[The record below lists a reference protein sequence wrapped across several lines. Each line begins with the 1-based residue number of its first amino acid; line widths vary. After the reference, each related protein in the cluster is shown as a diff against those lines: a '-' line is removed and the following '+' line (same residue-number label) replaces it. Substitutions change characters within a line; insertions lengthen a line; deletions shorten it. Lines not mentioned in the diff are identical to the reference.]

1 MATQEKQDEMI
12 TLEGTIEHVTYQN
25 EQNGYAVCEL
35 MTEED
40 SYTIVGIMPYIAA
53 GEAVKAMG

>member
-1 MATQEKQDEMI
+1 MASQEKQDEMI

-40 SYTIVGIMPYIAA
+40 S
-53 GEAVKAMG
+53 